1 MLCGADINQ
10 LLSNPDDRKPS
21 QEVKLITDLRNKM
34 DGDTLDKRLAVARDL
49 AALLSAL
56 ITVDELPALLL
67 ALLPGLCDADTE
79 AARGVAEVWTALV
92 GVRATELLPK
102 LEVIVKAFVDQ
113 LKKIT

>member
-1 MLCGADINQ
+1 MDADTI
-10 LLSNPDDRKPS
+10 
-21 QEVKLITDLRNKM
+21 
-34 DGDTLDKRLAVARDL
+34 DKRLAVARDV

-67 ALLPGLCDADTE
+67 ALLPGLCDGDTE

-92 GVRATELLPK
+92 AVRAAELLPK
-102 LEVIVKAFVDQ
+102 LEPLIKALVEQ